1 VKPEEI
7 IHKNILFSALNWGMG
22 HVARSISII
31 DQLLKQGNK
40 VTIAASNQQR
50 QIYTTYF
57 PSINFVLHEDYPFN
71 FGAKGNFGL
80 DLVKSSGTL
89 FQRYRKERA
98 FVEKYVF
105 ENAIDLVL
113 SDHRY
118 GFYSNK
124 VTSIFI
130 THQINLPLSFFE
142 KPIQLLHKKLLRN
155 FNEIWVLDTEE
166 SEFAGKLSK
175 KTRGIICTYIG
186 IQSRFKLY
194 SIPVK
199 KTIDSYTLVHLFPTI
214 MSYKVI

>member
-7 IHKNILFSALNWGMG
+7 IHKNILFSVLNWGMG

-40 VTIAASNQQR
+40 VTIAASNQQL

-57 PSINFVLHEDYPFN
+57 PSIHFVLHEDYPFN
-71 FGAKGNFGL
+71 FGAKGNFGF

-89 FQRYRKERA
+89 FQRYRKERT

-105 ENAIDLVL
+105 ENAIDFVL

-155 FNEIWVLDTEE
+155 FNEIW
-166 SEFAGKLSK
+166 GKS
-175 KTRGIICTYIG
+175 
-186 IQSRFKLY
+186 
-194 SIPVK
+194 
-199 KTIDSYTLVHLFPTI
+199 TI
-214 MSYKVI
+214 YKI